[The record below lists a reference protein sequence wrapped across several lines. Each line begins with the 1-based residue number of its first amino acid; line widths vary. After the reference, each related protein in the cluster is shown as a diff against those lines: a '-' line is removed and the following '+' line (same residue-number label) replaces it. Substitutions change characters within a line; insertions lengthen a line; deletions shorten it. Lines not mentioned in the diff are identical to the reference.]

1 VVSKLE
7 PRDRL
12 WLAIDTIPALVWSV
26 LPDSST
32 AFIDRGLENTV
43 GELAASIAHEVN
55 QPLTG
60 VITNSNACLRWL
72 ARTPPDVDEVRET
85 VRRMIRDGSRASEVI
100 ARIRTLVR
108 KAEPQKTRLA
118 INDVIGEVIGLAES

>member
-1 VVSKLE
+1 MVSKLE

-32 AFIDRGLENTV
+32 AFIDLGLENTV
-43 GELAASIAHEVN
+43 GELAGSIAHEVN
-55 QPLTG
+55 QPLAG
-60 VITNSNACLRWL
+60 VITNGNACLRWL
-72 ARTPPDVDEVRET
+72 GHTPPDVDEVREA
-85 VRRMIRDGSRASEVI
+85 VRRMIRDGSQASEVM

-118 INDVIGEVIGLAES
+118 INDVIGEVIALAES